1 MRARVFAG
9 AIFALAAATA
19 TAQAA
24 APQPVYRVDSVTAKI
39 LHGHL
44 VVSVNGAVSSGGW
57 SKPRLHLETPQKPE
71 SPEEVIEF
79 QASPPADNTVV
90 VQALLPITTTAVFPL
105 PRYATVR
112 VKVTSQTNT
121 VTAPIQ

>member
-1 MRARVFAG
+1 MRARTFAG

-39 LHGHL
+39 LRGRL
-44 VVSVNGAVSSGGW
+44 VVTASGAVSSGGW
-57 SKPRLHLETPQKPE
+57 SKPRLHLETAHTPE
-71 SPEEVIEF
+71 APEEVIEF
-79 QASPPADNTVV
+79 QASPPMDNAVV
-90 VQALLPITTTAVFPL
+90 IQALLPVTTTAVFPL
-105 PRYATVR
+105 PHYGTVR
-112 VKVTSQTNT
+112 VKVTSQTNS